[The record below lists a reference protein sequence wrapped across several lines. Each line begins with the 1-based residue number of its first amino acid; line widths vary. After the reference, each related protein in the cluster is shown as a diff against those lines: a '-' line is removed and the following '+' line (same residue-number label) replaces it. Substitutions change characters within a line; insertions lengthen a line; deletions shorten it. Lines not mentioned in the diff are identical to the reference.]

1 MLLVSG
7 KRANILR
14 DIADKTNASKTVLGY
29 LLIVQ
34 QQKPMNMH
42 IRTSHPIHARP
53 MLYRRTLAKMHAGSA
68 NNVRVRTCK
77 K

>member
-42 IRTSHPIHARP
+42 IYHPIHARP

>member
-42 IRTSHPIHARP
+42 IRTDHPIHARP
-53 MLYRRTLAKMHAGSA
+53 MLL
-68 NNVRVRTCK
+68 
-77 K
+77 